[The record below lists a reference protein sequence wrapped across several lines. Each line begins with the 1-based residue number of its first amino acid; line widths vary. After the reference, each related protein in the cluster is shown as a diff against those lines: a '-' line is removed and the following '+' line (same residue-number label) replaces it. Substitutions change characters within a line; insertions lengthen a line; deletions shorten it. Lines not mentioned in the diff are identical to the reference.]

1 MNFNYNQE
9 YQTLEITTD
18 SGMTQSI
25 RIPKQYL
32 EKLYFMLWVELNEIQ
47 GNLGVELQEQ
57 NMPTEN
63 Q

>member
-1 MNFNYNQE
+1 MNFAYNTT

-32 EKLYFMLWVELNEIQ
+32 EKLYFMLWVEL
-47 GNLGVELQEQ
+47 QEQ
-57 NMPTEN
+57 NTPTEN